1 MTAPSTHSV
10 LSPSS
15 ASRWCKCP
23 ASIAMSMGLK
33 EESSPFALEGSCAH
47 AVAESMLT
55 GEAFQ
60 APKGAEDVNPD
71 DFREEVRP
79 YVDFVNG
86 LKETYKDAT
95 VMIEQ
100 RLDISSITGEA
111 GAFGTSDAVVVADTD
126 LYVIDLKYGRGVEVE
141 ADHNHQLAI
150 YAAAAIEQFRFLGE
164 VKTAHMVIVQP
175 RLNHQST
182 WSVPVATLMS
192 FIADIREAAK
202 EAIRETDAHPKEL
215 RFCPSA
221 ETCRFCRAR
230 GGCAAL
236 AKYALTAAGVDLLK
250 DSDIKLN
257 PEELA
262 ECLDKLPALDIWINA
277 VRERAQADMQAGTQ
291 VPGWKLVKGRDG
303 ARKWADAKEAEKY
316 FSGLGIASD
325 LYHETSLIS
334 PTQAEKLVK
343 QKVLSKEQWQK
354 AGALITR
361 APGKVTIA
369 PQSDKRPEVHS
380 ALTAEDFPDETKIN
394 N

>member
-1 MTAPSTHSV
+1 MTAPSAHSV

-15 ASRWCKCP
+15 ASMWCKCP

-33 EESSPFALEGSCAH
+33 EQSSSFALEGSCAH

-71 DFREEVRP
+71 DFREEIRP

-86 LKETYKDAT
+86 LKETYKGAT

-126 LYVIDLKYGRGVEVE
+126 LYVIDLKYGMGVEVE

-150 YAAAAIEQFRFLGE
+150 YAAAAIEQFSFLGE
-164 VKTAHMVIVQP
+164 VKTAHLVIVQP

-202 EAIRETDAHPKEL
+202 EAIRETDAHPEEL

-230 GGCAAL
+230 GCCAAL
-236 AKYALTAAGVDLLK
+236 AKHALTAAGVDLLK
-250 DSDIKLN
+250 ASDIKLN
-257 PEELA
+257 PEELGA
-262 ECLDKLPALDIWINA
+262 CLDKLPALDIWINA

-303 ARKWADAKEAEKY
+303 AREWISAKEAEKY
-316 FSGLGIASD
+316 FSDLGIASD
-325 LYHETSLIS
+325 LYHKTSIIS

-343 QKVLSKEQWQK
+343 GKVLSKEQWKK

-380 ALTAEDFPDETKIN
+380 ALTAEDFPDETKTN

>member
-33 EESSPFALEGSCAH
+33 EESSSFALEGSCAH

-55 GEAFQ
+55 GEAFK
-60 APKGAEDVNPD
+60 APEGAEDVNPD

-126 LYVIDLKYGRGVEVE
+126 LYVIDLKFGKGVEVE

-150 YAAAAIEQFRFLGE
+150 YAAAALEQFKFLGE

-182 WSVPVATLMS
+182 WSVSVATLMS

-202 EAIRETDAHPKEL
+202 EAIRRPTRTPKSCASVPRL
-215 RFCPSA
+215 RPAASAAPAGDVPPLPS
-221 ETCRFCRAR
+221 
-230 GGCAAL
+230 
-236 AKYALTAAGVDLLK
+236 
-250 DSDIKLN
+250 
-257 PEELA
+257 
-262 ECLDKLPALDIWINA
+262 
-277 VRERAQADMQAGTQ
+277 
-291 VPGWKLVKGRDG
+291 
-303 ARKWADAKEAEKY
+303 
-316 FSGLGIASD
+316 
-325 LYHETSLIS
+325 
-334 PTQAEKLVK
+334 
-343 QKVLSKEQWQK
+343 
-354 AGALITR
+354 TR
-361 APGKVTIA
+361 
-369 PQSDKRPEVHS
+369 
-380 ALTAEDFPDETKIN
+380 
-394 N
+394 